1 MAELRIQERLQP
13 SLLDRLTDDE
23 PGKKVE
29 AADKRVLTKAQ
40 LRQAV
45 LRDLAWLL
53 NATQLQAVQD
63 LSAYPFVQSSVLN
76 YGLPA
81 FAGITA
87 STLDSTELERS
98 IHQAIL
104 SFEPRILPETLR
116 VQSIVGESQ
125 LDQHNVVA
133 IQIEGRLWMEPVPLE
148 ILLRTEVD
156 LESGEVQIKDLE
168 AARGV

>member
-1 MAELRIQERLQP
+1 MAEFRIQERLQP
-13 SLLDRLTDDE
+13 ALLDRLTDDE
-23 PGKKVE
+23 PDRKVE
-29 AADKRVLTKAQ
+29 APEKRVLTKVQ

-63 LSAYPFVQSSVLN
+63 LSKYPFVQRSVLN

-81 FAGITA
+81 FAGVTA
-87 STLDSTELERS
+87 STVDSTELERS

-104 SFEPRILPETLR
+104 SFEPRILPDTLR
-116 VQSIVGESQ
+116 VHSIVSESQ
-125 LDQHNVVA
+125 LEQHNVVA

-148 ILLRTEVD
+148 MLLRTEVD
-156 LESGEVQIKDLE
+156 LESGEVQIKDLDP
-168 AARGV
+168 ARGT

>member
-1 MAELRIQERLQP
+1 MAELPLQERLQP

-23 PGKKVE
+23 PGRKVE
-29 AADKRVLTKAQ
+29 PADKRVLTKAQ

-53 NATQLQAVQD
+53 NVTQLEADQD
-63 LSAYPFVQSSVLN
+63 LSAYPNVQASVLN

-81 FAGITA
+81 FSGTTA
-87 STLDSTELERS
+87 STLDSTELERA

-104 SFEPRILPETLR
+104 SYEPRILPDTLR
-116 VQSIVGESQ
+116 VRSVVTESQ
-125 LDQHNVVA
+125 LEQHNVVA
-133 IQIEGRLWMEPVPLE
+133 VQIEGRLWMEPVPLE

-156 LESGEVQIKDLE
+156 LETGQVEIEDL
-168 AARGV
+168 APMRGV